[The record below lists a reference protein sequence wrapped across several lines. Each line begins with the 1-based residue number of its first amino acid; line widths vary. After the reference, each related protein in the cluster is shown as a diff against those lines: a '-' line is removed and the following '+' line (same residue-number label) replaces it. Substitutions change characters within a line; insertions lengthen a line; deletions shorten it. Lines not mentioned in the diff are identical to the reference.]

1 MNSKLKRIM
10 KDLPHINF
18 FHETPSDCSAES
30 LNCRYLDIDIVVDEY
45 GELTIFCNSIIKIW
59 KTEHLSSRE
68 AIGII
73 KAVLSNQ

>member
-10 KDLPHINF
+10 NEFPNEFGHS
-18 FHETPSDCSAES
+18 TACDCEAES
-30 LNCRYLDIDIVVDEY
+30 IWSTSLNIDIIVDEC
-45 GELTIFCNSIIKIW
+45 GELTLFCNSILQIR

>member
-1 MNSKLKRIM
+1 MNRKLKRIM
-10 KDLPHINF
+10 DEFPNEFGHS
-18 FHETPSDCSAES
+18 TACDCECES
-30 LNCRYLDIDIVVDEY
+30 IWSKALDIDVGVDEY
-45 GELTIFCNSIIKIW
+45 GELTIFCNSILRIR